1 MSFKSVKCSG
11 GGQFVVFQHLS
22 SKYRI
27 GAREKK
33 KKLQQSG
40 ADKNR
45 EQYPSLY
52 ILRIS
57 MHFAC
62 LTGSASIK
70 TAIRTAAMENNRAR
84 SRTPPGQRRT
94 NDSTFCFNPDAS
106 DAEGSA
112 DPAESDFASES
123 GAAAADSDYVANEP
137 GLSLPDVLFND
148 ESLSLQDL
156 LSLKQGIKCI
166 LEAIDIS
173 DLNDITWHNFLEDV
187 CQAADAKWNGFEG
200 NVTPELSPTTLARL
214 YAYDTSQCVKI
225 DNLREASPRMFT
237 VVPQMLNLVS
247 QMVSDDR
254 YQGHVHDLDFVKAD
268 LQQIEN
274 ALPGALQRVA

>member
-1 MSFKSVKCSG
+1 MN
-11 GGQFVVFQHLS
+11 FVF
-22 SKYRI
+22 
-27 GAREKK
+27 
-33 KKLQQSG
+33 
-40 ADKNR
+40 
-45 EQYPSLY
+45 
-52 ILRIS
+52 
-57 MHFAC
+57 

-70 TAIRTAAMENNRAR
+70 TAVPSAAMENNRAR

-123 GAAAADSDYVANEP
+123 GAAAASDPGDYVANEP

-173 DLNDITWHNFLEDV
+173 HLNDITWHKFLEDV
-187 CQAADAKWNGFEG
+187 CRAADAKWKGFVG

-214 YAYDTSQCVKI
+214 YAHDTSKCVKI
-225 DNLREASPRMFT
+225 DNLREASPRMFA

-268 LQQIEN
+268 LQHIKN
-274 ALPGALQRVA
+274 ALPGSLQRVA